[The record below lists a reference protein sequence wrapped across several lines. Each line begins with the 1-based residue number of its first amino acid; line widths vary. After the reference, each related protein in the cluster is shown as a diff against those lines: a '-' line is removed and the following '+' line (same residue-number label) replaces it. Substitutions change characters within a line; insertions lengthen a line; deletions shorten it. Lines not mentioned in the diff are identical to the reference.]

1 MRLLLDTHVWIWSQ
15 EAPDRIGPRAQAAI
29 LAPEAWIGVSTVSS
43 LEIARLVHVGLL
55 KLAHPLERWIT
66 RSLRLLEADTIE
78 LSHAIA
84 VGAYALPEP
93 FAKDPADRLLV
104 ATARLRHLTLLT
116 ADERLLEYPHV
127 ASMDARK

>member
-15 EAPDRIGPRAQAAI
+15 EAPDRIGPRAQAAM
-29 LAPEAWIGVSTVSS
+29 LAPDTWIGVSTISS
-43 LEIARLVHVGLL
+43 LEVARWVHVGLL
-55 KLAHPLERWIT
+55 KLAHHLERWLT
-66 RSLRLLEADTIE
+66 RSRRLLEADTIE

-84 VGAYALPEP
+84 VRAYALTEP
-93 FAKDPADRLLV
+93 FTKDPADRLLV

-127 ASMDARK
+127 ASLDARK